1 MMNETTTG
9 PADLHRVIAEALGG
23 VLERDLED
31 IGLETMLFDELGL
44 DSTGVLDLMLRLEE
58 LLGVELDTD
67 ELEMGHFATVG
78 NLAGFLEAA
87 LGERE

>member
-1 MMNETTTG
+1 MNKTTTG

-23 VLERDLED
+23 VLQRDLGD
-31 IGLETMLFDELGL
+31 TGPELQP
-44 DSTGVLDLMLRLEE
+44 EE
-58 LLGVELDTD
+58 LLGMELDAD

-78 NLAGFLEAA
+78 NLAGFLELA